1 MKDIYDDFVVS
12 VDANMNQEEVAQ
24 IMQKYDLTVLP
35 VVNKRKKLLNYL
47 SKKNKSEYSDLIK
60 KLNIRG

>member
-1 MKDIYDDFVVS
+1 MIYAALAHLFAVMSPGPDTAIIIREVS
-12 VDANMNQEEVAQ
+12 F
-24 IMQKYDLTVLP
+24 
-35 VVNKRKKLLNYL
+35 NKRKKLLNYL